1 MMPLQTLARCETK
14 EKVLESDNKQLK
26 EELSRWKARASELQ
40 DKYGGAGVDPVEHE
54 NVRTQLAA
62 STTQLAAANASL
74 ADAGKAR
81 DAVLKVLTLFALLE
95 HKYKY

>member
-1 MMPLQTLARCETK
+1 
-14 EKVLESDNKQLK
+14 VLESDNKQLK

-62 STTQLAAANASL
+62 ATTQLAAANAAL